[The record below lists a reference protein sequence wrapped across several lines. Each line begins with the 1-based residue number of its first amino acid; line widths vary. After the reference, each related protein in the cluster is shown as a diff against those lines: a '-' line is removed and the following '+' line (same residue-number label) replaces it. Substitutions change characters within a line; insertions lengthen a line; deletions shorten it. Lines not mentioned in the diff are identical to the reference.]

1 MPLFLFI
8 SILSSLSV
16 CLMKLV
22 LSVIVSYWCIINV
35 SPYPPSSKS
44 PNMFKS
50 LPSLNREQNE
60 SYCNLMFLSSCYLLL
75 SPFFFIKHHEIITYS
90 LSLGFCASTKPWT
103 TAITVIT
110 PKSSHC
116 LPNSYSQRTL
126 LLKPSWLSHRFLNS
140 FKPELFLC
148 LLTSR
153 LFLCSSP
160 CKIIPPSWPSHTFG
174 SHSQFLHFSYLPHLF
189 GH

>member
-1 MPLFLFI
+1 MSLFLFI
-8 SILSSLSV
+8 SIFSSLSV
-16 CLMKLV
+16 CLMNLV
-22 LSVIVSYWCIINV
+22 LSIIVSYWYIINV

-60 SYCNLMFLSSCYLLL
+60 SYCNLMFLPPCYLLL
-75 SPFFFIKHHEIITYS
+75 SPFFIIKHHEIMTYTPS
-90 LSLGFCASTKPWT
+90 LNFCTSTKPWT
-103 TAITVIT
+103 TAITATT

-126 LLKPSWLSHRFLNS
+126 LLKPSWLSHRFLNT
-140 FKPELFLC
+140 FKPELILYLF
-148 LLTSR
+148 TSC
-153 LFLCSSP
+153 LFLCSLP
-160 CKIIPPSWPSHTFG
+160 CKIIPLSWPSHTFG